1 MCRKNNFNMIC
12 GPCVFEVHIIIKILN
27 NTLGKKTLNE
37 IMMLLIYNDYKM
49 RECTLSANYYEPI
62 VHI

>member
-1 MCRKNNFNMIC
+1 MIC

-27 NTLGKKTLNE
+27 NILDKKTLNE

-49 RECTLSANYYEPI
+49 KECILSAYYYEPI
-62 VHI
+62 VNI